1 MSIRRQVSAGLGTN
15 VPTEIRDRLKGCEVK
30 KRQHWARFALATM
43 ACLLLVTMVAL
54 AGCGGSD
61 AGTTPSNSSGST
73 GSSSVSTTEDS
84 TLKTYSNGEY
94 SYSFQYPETWTLQ
107 EGSTA
112 DVSAGGTAVANVGL
126 YDPDGTVAQDTY
138 IDMAQV
144 SVYKLNVTVDGSMM
158 ADIKTEVQN
167 VLSSL
172 ESQAGEIKTME
183 ALAETT
189 VNGMSG
195 FKITYSLTKEN
206 APVVSTLYFLFS
218 GNMEYQVTVQASKE
232 NWDAKKL
239 IFDALIGSFKP
250 TA

>member
-15 VPTEIRDRLKGCEVK
+15 EILDRHKGCEVTTS
-30 KRQHWARFALATM
+30 RRWPRFALATM
-43 ACLLLVTMVAL
+43 VCLLLAIMVAL
-54 AGCGGSD
+54 AGCGGSET
-61 AGTTPSNSSGST
+61 GTTTSNSGGST
-73 GSSSVSTTEDS
+73 GSSTVSTTEDS

-94 SYSFQYPETWTLQ
+94 SYSFKYPKTWTLQ

-144 SVYKLNVTVDGSMM
+144 SVYKLNVTVDDSMM

-172 ESQAGEIKTME
+172 ESKAGEIKTVE

-206 APVVSTLYFLFS
+206 APVVSTLFFLFS

-232 NWDAKKL
+232 SWDAKKL